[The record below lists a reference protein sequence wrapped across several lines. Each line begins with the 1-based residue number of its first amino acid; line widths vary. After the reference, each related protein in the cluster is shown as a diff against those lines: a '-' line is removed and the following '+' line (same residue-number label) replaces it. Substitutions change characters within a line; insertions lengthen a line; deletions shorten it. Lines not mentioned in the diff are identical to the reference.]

1 MQIFMDEIGARHGE
15 ENIFMVLDGA
25 SWHRNQELRLPRNLQ
40 LLFLPPYAPEFNPL
54 EHLWG
59 DLREKS
65 FHNHVFDS
73 RESLEAHL
81 EQASPTSRSPPFAQ
95 EELGDC
101 PGLLTHY
108 LIRNK
113 ITCLATLQIS
123 NPMSLLWSHAKQIR
137 NARQPLQK
145 GERLA
150 TRITAQ
156 LTEMARCP
164 ALIRSFFRHPSVA
177 YVSA

>member
-1 MQIFMDEIGARHGE
+1 MRQSSI
-15 ENIFMVLDGA
+15 
-25 SWHRNQELRLPRNLQ
+25 
-40 LLFLPPYAPEFNPL
+40 
-54 EHLWG
+54 LWD

-65 FHNHVFDS
+65 FHNRVFDS
-73 RESLEAHL
+73 SESLEAHL
-81 EQASPTSRSPPFAQ
+81 EQALVDFENPPFAH
-95 EELGDC
+95 EELRDC

-108 LIRNK
+108 LIRNR

-123 NPMSLLWSHAKQIR
+123 TPMSLVWSYAKQTS

-156 LTEMARCP
+156 LTEIARCP
-164 ALIRSFFRHPSVA
+164 ALIRSVFRHPSVA
-177 YVSA
+177 YISA